1 MSIPASPFGGPFDGP
16 FDGPRLLR
24 REEGPASD
32 RLFRIAFDVPLLTS
46 EQEQA
51 LPPYDQPRRG
61 GVYVL
66 AHDGQLVSQ
75 LLVAHDQLRIHD
87 AVTRV
92 ASIGGV
98 GTHPDYRNR
107 RLAGRLLEYAAGQM
121 VREGARVQLISGAR
135 SLYTYLGNV
144 PQGRYHRFSIRP
156 ATDEVRPAAAA
167 GELRP
172 AVAAGELRPVTSA
185 DAPLLARLY
194 HAEPVHYV
202 RRHAAFADVLAHPGQ
217 DSYLH
222 VDARI
227 VERGGEPVAY
237 LFLGCPYGV
246 EPDAGIRYVSEY
258 AGSRVALAGAL
269 ERLCASGDVQ
279 ELTVP
284 VPWQDFE
291 LIQVLEERAYRS
303 TLGPLEGHTL
313 RIVDFPGLM
322 RDLRPLLRARLG
334 ANLLRGLRFE
344 QSGPLLGGTGA
355 DRYAIVRGRERLELD
370 GAGMTRLVMGSAARE
385 PEPVAPAGALA
396 EILPALFPL
405 PSFLPG
411 LNYR

>member
-1 MSIPASPFGGPFDGP
+1 LSTSLSPSDGPFDGP

-32 RLFRIAFDVPLLTS
+32 RLFRIAFDVPLLS
-46 EQEQA
+46 GEQEQA
-51 LPPYDQPRRG
+51 LFPYDQPRRG

-66 AHDGQLVSQ
+66 THNGQLVSQ
-75 LLVAHDQLRIHD
+75 LLVAHDQLRIYD

-107 RLAGRLLEYAAGQM
+107 RLAGRLLEYAANQM
-121 VREGARVQLISGAR
+121 VREGARIQLISGTR
-135 SLYTYLGNV
+135 GLYTYLGNV
-144 PQGRYHRFSIRP
+144 PQGRYYHFSIQS
-156 ATDEVRPAAAA
+156 TA

-172 AVAAGELRPVTSA
+172 AAELRPMTSA

-194 HAEPVHYV
+194 HAEPVHYI
-202 RRHAAFADVLAHPGQ
+202 RRHAAFADVLAHPGR

-222 VDARI
+222 ADARI

-258 AGSRVALAGAL
+258 AGSRTALVDAL
-269 ERLCASGDVQ
+269 ERLCASGDVR

-284 VPWQDFE
+284 APWQDFE
-291 LIQVLEERAYRS
+291 LRQALEERGYHS
-303 TLGPLEGHTL
+303 MVGPLDGHTL

-322 RDLRPLLRARLG
+322 RDLRPILRARLG
-334 ANLLRGLRFE
+334 ASLLRGLRFE
-344 QSGPLLGGTGA
+344 QSGPLLGGTGV
-355 DRYAIVRGRERLELD
+355 DRHAIVRGRERLELD
-370 GAGMTRLVMGSAARE
+370 GADMTRLVMGSASRE
-385 PEPVAPAGALA
+385 AEPVAPAGALA
-396 EILPALFPL
+396 EVISALFPL

>member
-1 MSIPASPFGGPFDGP
+1 MSTPVSPFDGPFDGP
-16 FDGPRLLR
+16 FVGPRLLR

-32 RLFRIAFDVPLLTS
+32 RLFRIAFDVPLLTR

-107 RLAGRLLEYAAGQM
+107 RLAGRLLEHAADQM

-135 SLYTYLGNV
+135 GLYTYLGNV
-144 PQGRYHRFSIRP
+144 PQGCYHYFSIRP
-156 ATDEVRPAAAA
+156 ATN
-167 GELRP
+167 ELRP
-172 AVAAGELRPVTSA
+172 AATLRAMTPA

-202 RRHAAFADVLAHPGQ
+202 RRRAAFADVLAHPGQ

-222 VDARI
+222 ADARI

-246 EPDAGIRYVSEY
+246 ERDAGVRYVSEY
-258 AGSRVALAGAL
+258 AGSRVALVGAL
-269 ERLCASGDVQ
+269 EQLCASGDVR

-291 LIQVLEERAYRS
+291 LIQVLEERDYRS
-303 TLGPLEGHTL
+303 TLRPLDGHTL

-322 RDLRPLLRARLG
+322 RDLRPLLRTRLG

-355 DRYAIVRGRERLELD
+355 DRYAIVHGRERIELD
-370 GAGMTRLVMGSAARE
+370 GAGMTRLVMGSAACE
-385 PEPVAPAGALA
+385 SELVATAGALA

>member
-1 MSIPASPFGGPFDGP
+1 LTTSQSPY
-16 FDGPRLLR
+16 DGPRLLR
-24 REEGPASD
+24 RDEGPASD
-32 RLFRIAFDVPLLTS
+32 RLFRIAFDVPLLSS
-46 EQEQA
+46 EQEQT

-75 LLVAHDQLRIHD
+75 LLVAHDQFRIYD

-98 GTHPDYRNR
+98 GTHPEYRNR
-107 RLAGRLLEYAAGQM
+107 RLAGRLLEHAADQM

-135 SLYTYLGNV
+135 GLYTYLGNV
-144 PQGRYHRFSIRP
+144 PQGRYHHFSIRVT
-156 ATDEVRPAAAA
+156 AD
-167 GELRP
+167 ELRP
-172 AVAAGELRPVTSA
+172 AASLVLRPMTLA
-185 DAPLLARLY
+185 DAPRLARLY

-222 VDARI
+222 ADARI
-227 VERGGEPVAY
+227 VEWGGEPVAY
-237 LFLGCPYGV
+237 LFLGCPYGA

-258 AGSRVALAGAL
+258 AGSRVALVGAL
-269 ERLCASGDVQ
+269 EQLCASGDAR
-279 ELTVP
+279 ELAVP

-291 LIQVLEERAYRS
+291 LRQVLEARGHRS
-303 TLGPLEGHTL
+303 TVGPLDGHTL

-322 RDLRPLLRARLG
+322 RDLRPILRARLD
-334 ANLLRGLRFE
+334 ARLLRGLRFE

-370 GAGMTRLVMGSAARE
+370 GAGMTRLVMGSATPE

-396 EILPALFPL
+396 EIIPALFPL

>member
-1 MSIPASPFGGPFDGP
+1 MSTSASPFDGP

-32 RLFRIAFDVPLLTS
+32 RLFRIAFEVPQLTS
-46 EQEQA
+46 EQEQT

-61 GVYVL
+61 GVYIL

-87 AVTRV
+87 AVTHV

-98 GTHPDYRNR
+98 GTHPDYRNQ
-107 RLAGRLLEYAAGQM
+107 RLAGRLLEHAATEM
-121 VREGARVQLISGAR
+121 VREGARIQLISGAR
-135 SLYTYLGNV
+135 GLYTYLGNV
-144 PQGRYHRFSIRP
+144 LQGRYHHFSLAAP
-156 ATDEVRPAAAA
+156 AGRTPAAT
-167 GELRP
+167 LRP
-172 AVAAGELRPVTSA
+172 LTPA
-185 DAPLLARLY
+185 DAPRLARLY

-222 VDARI
+222 ADARI
-227 VERGGEPVAY
+227 VEWGGEPVAY
-237 LFLGCPYGV
+237 LFLGCPYGA

-258 AGSRVALAGAL
+258 AGSRSALVDAL
-269 ERLCASGDVQ
+269 EQLCARGDVR

-284 VPWQDFE
+284 VPWQDFG
-291 LIQVLEERAYRS
+291 LRQVLEERDYPGRVE
-303 TLGPLEGHTL
+303 PLDGHTL

-322 RDLRPLLRARLG
+322 RDLRPLLRARLS
-334 ANLLRGLRFE
+334 ASLLRGLRFE

-370 GAGMTRLVMGSAARE
+370 GAGMTRLVMGSATRAAK
-385 PEPVAPAGALA
+385 PVAPAGALA
-396 EILPALFPL
+396 EIIPALFPL

>member
-1 MSIPASPFGGPFDGP
+1 MSTSVSPFDGP
-16 FDGPRLLR
+16 YDGPRLLR

-75 LLVAHDQLRIHD
+75 LLVAHDQLRIDD

-107 RLAGRLLEYAAGQM
+107 RLAGRLLEYAAAEM
-121 VREGARVQLISGAR
+121 VREGARIQLISGTR

-144 PQGRYHRFSIRP
+144 PQGRYHYFSIRTT
-156 ATDEVRPAAAA
+156 AD
-167 GELRP
+167 ELRP
-172 AVAAGELRPVTSA
+172 AANLVLRPVTPA

-202 RRHAAFADVLAHPGQ
+202 RRHATFADMLARPEQ
-217 DSYLH
+217 DSYLYA
-222 VDARI
+222 DARI
-227 VERGGEPVAY
+227 VEWGGEPVAY
-237 LFLGCPYGV
+237 LFLGCPYGA
-246 EPDAGIRYVSEY
+246 EPNAGIRYVSEY
-258 AGSRVALAGAL
+258 AGSRIALVGAL
-269 ERLCASGDVQ
+269 EQLCASADVR

-284 VPWQDFE
+284 APWQDFE
-291 LIQVLEERAYRS
+291 LRQVLEQRDYPNAIE
-303 TLGPLEGHTL
+303 PLDGHTL

-322 RDLRPLLRARLG
+322 RDLQPLLRARLG
-334 ANLLRGLRFE
+334 ASLLRGLRFE

-355 DRYAIVRGRERLELD
+355 DRYAIVRGRERLELN
-370 GAGMTRLVMGSAARE
+370 GAGMTRLVMGSATRE

-396 EILPALFPL
+396 EIIPALFPL